1 MDIKCS
7 ICGEFRR
14 GIAFKTGYVCE
25 NCLKYIRN
33 ADSGHPQEH
42 GNCSNEIVNGSEID
56 NNIKP
61 GIQRIITNHN

>member
-1 MDIKCS
+1 MDIRCS
-7 ICGEFRR
+7 ICGELRR
-14 GIAFKTGYVCE
+14 GIVFKKGYVCE